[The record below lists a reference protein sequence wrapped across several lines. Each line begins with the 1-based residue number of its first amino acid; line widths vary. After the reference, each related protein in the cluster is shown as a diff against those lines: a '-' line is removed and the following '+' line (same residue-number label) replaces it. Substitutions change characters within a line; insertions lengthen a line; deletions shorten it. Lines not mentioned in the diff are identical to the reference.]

1 MAENYIDK
9 SKQMQTNLVKQASLT
24 KVSKS
29 VSKNVFNKSKL
40 KIEKDDVSEDLQ
52 KSENDNENQNE
63 PIFEAERKKRVRVDK
78 LTDIRYFSCSR
89 CIKRKRSRRCK
100 PQLIIL

>member
-1 MAENYIDK
+1 
-9 SKQMQTNLVKQASLT
+9 MQSNLVKQASLT

-40 KIEKDDVSEDLQ
+40 KIEKDDISEDLQ

-78 LTDIRYFSCSR
+78 LTDICYFSCLR

-100 PQLIIL
+100 PQLRIL